1 MGIPNEQLIRWI
13 SRHVSD
19 ITPEGKIHHFELC
32 YDSTEGML
40 RIEKFACYPELESE
54 ETELIDATEMST
66 HIHSV
71 AEEDARSRRGPI
83 HRYRVL
89 AYRGDDSD
97 HESMTSFT
105 VQGRALLSA
114 EAVTEPGDERGVTGQ
129 LMRHLEQTQITM
141 QRVVEASMTKLVGDL
156 EDERSRRLALEKT
169 HFDTLALR
177 EKLLTDEEERI
188 TRRESESRRQE
199 RLDAFMQVFMAQVP
213 MLLSSLG
220 AAFSKSGA
228 ASAVGAKLKNFIGGL
243 DEEKLAS
250 FASSLSPEQ
259 QSELFE
265 LMGELGSDSHAP
277 K

>member
-1 MGIPNEQLIRWI
+1 MGIPNEQLIRWV

-32 YDSTEGML
+32 YDGAEGML
-40 RIEKFACYPELESE
+40 RIEKFACYPEEGAEASD
-54 ETELIDATEMST
+54 LIDATEMST
-66 HIHSV
+66 HIHGV

-89 AYRGDDSD
+89 AYRGDDVD

-105 VQGRALLSA
+105 VQGRALLSV
-114 EAVTEPGDERGVTGQ
+114 ESVTEPGDERGVTGQ
-129 LMRHLEQTQITM
+129 LMRHLEQTQLTM
-141 QRVVEASMTKLVGDL
+141 QRVIDATMNKLVGDL
-156 EDERSRRLALEKT
+156 EDERARRLALEKT

-177 EKLLTDEEERI
+177 ERLLTDEEERI
-188 TRRESESRRQE
+188 TRRESETRRQE

-213 MLLSSLG
+213 MLLTAAA

-228 ASAVGAKLKNFIGGL
+228 GAAIGMKLKSFISSI
-243 DEEKLAS
+243 DEDKLAS
-250 FASSLSPEQ
+250 FATTLSPEQ
-259 QSELFE
+259 QSQLFE
-265 LMGELGSDSHAP
+265 LMNELGSPSNAQ